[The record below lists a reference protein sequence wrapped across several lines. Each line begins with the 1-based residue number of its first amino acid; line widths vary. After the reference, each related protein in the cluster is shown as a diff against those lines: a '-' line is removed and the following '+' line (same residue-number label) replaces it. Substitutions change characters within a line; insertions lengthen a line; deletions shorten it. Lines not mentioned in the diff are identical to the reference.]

1 MQKYEIITDQ
11 NDENY
16 GHIRALTDFGD
27 VKKGDIGGKIDSY
40 ANLSQ
45 EDNCWVGYDARVC
58 DDAKVYGNAWVYGNA
73 KVFDNASVYDNA
85 RVYGSSEVFRNAEVY
100 KNAKVYGNARVY
112 DNAKV
117 TGDVES

>member
-1 MQKYEIITDQ
+1 MKKYEIITDQ

-45 EDNCWVGYDARVC
+45 EDNCWVYH
-58 DDAKVYGNAWVYGNA
+58 NAQV
-73 KVFDNASVYDNA
+73 
-85 RVYGSSEVFRNAEVY
+85 R
-100 KNAKVYGNARVY
+100 GNARVY
-112 DNAKV
+112 DDAKV
-117 TGDVES
+117 FNNAEVCRNDEVQI